1 MKGSLV
7 GILKKKSSF
16 FQKKS
21 PVPSKTNENLEES
34 KNESPQKLKESKEEP
49 KKEEKKEEEKKED
62 QNKKENVP
70 RLSIKDKTV
79 DIFMNILK
87 TTKNESTLKEIY
99 KSLETAKNFEMSA
112 LKNPPKLEQS
122 KGILGLN
129 LTKKQEVNYPLSA
142 IGLLKCDYGNGLTMF
157 GTGTLIN
164 LNMVITCAHVLYSP
178 ILKRRCESATFY
190 LNLSDGKYL
199 DSCKVETFVTPDEY
213 EIGQNEQF
221 DYALCVLGE
230 DIGKKG
236 GFLGLCTYNEKE
248 DKTGYIYGYANKK
261 STNNFLSSF
270 KTDVNEYEIL
280 GVKSVLRYIED
291 EKIIIYVGNKTKIGQ
306 DGSPIF
312 KVIDDLEK
320 AKIEAELKN
329 LDKDKDKG
337 KEKDKNNDKDKDKE
351 KEKEKEK
358 EKGKEKEKEKEKD
371 KEKDKDKN
379 KDKEKDKDKN
389 NEKKKNE
396 EDDIMNDLINNILG
410 NVDEK
415 RDVQKYDV
423 KIFAIDCSMT
433 SMVIQAV
440 DSLVLDNNEN
450 IMLNEMIYVR
460 NHKALAIDEK
470 KFDQIVSW
478 IKFYENIMP
487 NGKIDKHIHKTK
499 SVYNELFANFQMLS
513 EGLIQTQQKENTVLS
528 INCCDLRGKDLL
540 MLLNSQFDIS
550 QLTIVDLSN
559 NSINYEGMRW
569 LTFQEE
575 LCENLI
581 ELNLSENILDHKAAK
596 FLTKVKFNS
605 LDRLILSKNYLGPLG
620 ISALSEKGKF
630 PNLRELNISE
640 NYLMK
645 EGAKGL
651 ANGQAFKEITSLDI
665 SGNDINDYG
674 FYLLAMG
681 NFGNISELYLSGN
694 KIGDDGMTYISYF
707 KKLEFLD
714 MSFNA
719 LTYKGINNICSKN
732 FKNIY
737 SLNLDNNYAGIEGT
751 YLIAAYKD
759 NNLKKLSLV
768 KNRICTKGAELI
780 SIMNLMKLES
790 INISDNF
797 INDLG
802 FYFICKGKFQNLKE
816 LDVSL
821 NRITDEGLVYLTE
834 AIFLETLTLLNLTGN
849 DITDGGVRYIS
860 FCKMPELLTLNL
872 SVNYLKSKTGS
883 YLSKSNFDYLSSLSL
898 ERNKIKPYGLENII
912 TAKFFTNLV
921 KLYLGYCRL
930 GNEGCKILIKAD
942 VDKITHLSLK
952 DNGIDDEGVIELCKG
967 NWNNLKDLN
976 LEDNDIGRS
985 GINALVDTVVKQ
997 LSFLRLKG
1005 NKRIDN
1011 RDLIK
1016 IYNSVGNNDLEID
1029 NEHKYTFLNFSQ
1041 INYGAIRYC
1050 IMNPDFMKKINK

>member
-1 MKGSLV
+1 MLSFKD
-7 GILKKKSSF
+7 IIKKKYSS
-16 FQKKS
+16 KEK
-21 PVPSKTNENLEES
+21 NETIPPKINIEEI
-34 KNESPQKLKESKEEP
+34 KNESLNKSKEIKEDS
-49 KKEEKKEEEKKED
+49 KKEELKEKGKKEELNKSKEKS
-62 QNKKENVP
+62 P
-70 RLSIKDKTV
+70 RLSNKTV
-79 DIFMNILK
+79 ELFKNLVK

-112 LKNPPKLEQS
+112 LNNPPKLEEQ
-122 KGILGLN
+122 KGILGLSI
-129 LTKKQEVNYPLSA
+129 LKKQLVNYPLSA

-164 LNMVITCAHVLYSP
+164 LNMIITCAHVLYSP

-190 LNLSDGKYL
+190 LNLSNGKYL
-199 DSCKVETFVTPDEY
+199 ESCKIETFVTPDEY
-213 EIGQNEQF
+213 EMNQNEQY

-236 GFLGLCTYNEKE
+236 GFLGLCIYNEKE

-270 KTDVNEYEIL
+270 KTNVDEYEIL
-280 GVKSVLRYIED
+280 GVKSYLRYIED

-312 KVIDDLEK
+312 KIIDDLDKIKKEQNEK
-320 AKIEAELKN
+320 
-329 LDKDKDKG
+329 
-337 KEKDKNNDKDKDKE
+337 ND
-351 KEKEKEK
+351 
-358 EKGKEKEKEKEKD
+358 
-371 KEKDKDKN
+371 
-379 KDKEKDKDKN
+379 DKN
-389 NEKKKNE
+389 NEKKKKEEEKNE
-396 EDDIMNDLINNILG
+396 IMNNLINNILG
-410 NVDEK
+410 NTDEN

-487 NGKIDKHIHKTK
+487 KGKIDRHIHKTK
-499 SVYNELFANFQMLS
+499 SVYNELYNNFKILS
-513 EGLIQTQQKENTVLS
+513 EGLIQTEQKENTILS

-540 MLLNSQFDIS
+540 MLFNSQFDIS

-569 LTFQEE
+569 LIYQKE

-581 ELNLSENILDHKAAK
+581 ELNLSENILDHKATK
-596 FLTKVKFNS
+596 FLIKVVFNS
-605 LDRLILSKNYLGPLG
+605 LVKLNLSKNYLGPLG
-620 ISALSEKGKF
+620 ISVLSEKGKF
-630 PNLRELNISE
+630 PNLNELNISE

-651 ANGQAFKEITSLDI
+651 ANGTSFIEIISLDI

-674 FYLLAMG
+674 FYLLSIG
-681 NFGNISELYLSGN
+681 NLGNITELYLGGN
-694 KIGDDGMTYISYF
+694 KIGDDGMTYISNF

-714 MSFNA
+714 MKYNA
-719 LTYKGINNICSKN
+719 LTYKGVNNICSKN

-737 SLNLDNNYAGIEGT
+737 SLNLDNNYIGIEGT
-751 YLIAAYKD
+751 YLIASYKD

-768 KNRICTKGAELI
+768 KNDICTKGAELI
-780 SIMNLMKLES
+780 SIMHLMKLES

-802 FYFICKGKFQNLKE
+802 FYFICNAKFENLKE

-821 NRITDEGLVYLTE
+821 NKISDEGLVYLTE
-834 AIFLETLTLLNLTGN
+834 AIFIETLTFLNLAGN

-860 FCKMPELLTLNL
+860 FCKMPELSTLNL
-872 SVNYLKSKTGS
+872 SVNYLKSKSGS
-883 YLSKSNFDYLSSLSL
+883 YLSKSNFDYLSNLYL
-898 ERNKIKPYGLENII
+898 ERNKIKPHGLKNII
-912 TAKFFTNLV
+912 TANFFTNLV
-921 KLYLGYCRL
+921 SLKLGYCKL
-930 GNEGCKILIKAD
+930 GNEGCIILSEAD
-942 VDKITHLSLK
+942 VNKIKILSLK
-952 DNGIDDEGVIELCKG
+952 DNDINDDGVISLCKA
-967 NWNNLKDLN
+967 NWNSLRDIN
-976 LEDNDIGRS
+976 LEDNDIGRN
-985 GINALVDTVVKQ
+985 GINEIINTILKQ

-1005 NKRIDN
+1005 NKRIEN

-1016 IYNSVGNNDLEID
+1016 IYNFVGNNDLKID
-1029 NEHKYTFLNFSQ
+1029 NEHKFTFLNFSQ
-1041 INYGAIRYC
+1041 VNYGAIRYC
-1050 IMNPDFMKKINK
+1050 IKNPDFMKKLNK